1 VPYGCTYFY
10 QRGDEYIRLNSGGD
24 PTDSDHS
31 TRIFPFMDFKFV
43 PGVTSPAFRPD
54 FDRHNGGTLR
64 STHDGDFVGNV
75 DNENYGVTTM
85 LLDKD
90 YDNDLREDFI
100 REPVMQDDG
109 TYEDEWVEY
118 PEHINEV
125 NISAKKAWF
134 HFGDEIIALG
144 SDISSTDENVITSNT
159 YNVNTTITQV
169 LYTNSH
175 SSGTDGN
182 AKYYFHD
189 GIAYIGPNSQT
200 YDFPDPAV
208 GVSGDWETY
217 DNCEDDC
224 NLSGN
229 VFRLSI
235 NHSNLADDNNDP
247 NDDNNNTKYFY
258 RVVPGIS
265 ATQATTYNTDNP
277 IEYFNDNDSNL
288 QWVVKTQQNGDILA
302 GIVYYEGF
310 TPGTVVQVTPE
321 GPEIIIIVED
331 KTVVKDEIVNV
342 PVRVQNFS
350 AVEAYQL
357 GIKFNS
363 QVLKKQNINP
373 ADLNG
378 AADPDNFGLTEMAM
392 ETSDPFGCIMM
403 AQISTIKLQ
412 ALLCPLIARYLN

>member
-1 VPYGCTYFY
+1 
-10 QRGDEYIRLNSGGD
+10 
-24 PTDSDHS
+24 
-31 TRIFPFMDFKFV
+31 
-43 PGVTSPAFRPD
+43 
-54 FDRHNGGTLR
+54 
-64 STHDGDFVGNV
+64 
-75 DNENYGVTTM
+75 
-85 LLDKD
+85 
-90 YDNDLREDFI
+90 
-100 REPVMQDDG
+100 
-109 TYEDEWVEY
+109 
-118 PEHINEV
+118 
-125 NISAKKAWF
+125 
-134 HFGDEIIALG
+134 LG
-144 SDISSTDENVITSNT
+144 
-159 YNVNTTITQV
+159 
-169 LYTNSH
+169 
-175 SSGTDGN
+175 
-182 AKYYFHD
+182 
-189 GIAYIGPNSQT
+189 
-200 YDFPDPAV
+200 
-208 GVSGDWETY
+208 
-217 DNCEDDC
+217 
-224 NLSGN
+224 
-229 VFRLSI
+229 
-235 NHSNLADDNNDP
+235 NLADDNNDP